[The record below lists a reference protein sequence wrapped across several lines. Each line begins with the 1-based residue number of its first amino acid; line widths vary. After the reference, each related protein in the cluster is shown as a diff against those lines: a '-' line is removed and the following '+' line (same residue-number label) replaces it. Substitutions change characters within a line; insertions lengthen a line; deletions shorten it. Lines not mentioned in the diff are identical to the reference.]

1 MVHPIIDEYYNK
13 NPAYT
18 RSSQYAA
25 EKGLTTNPTEKTC
38 TTHRTS
44 TPSPALTSK
53 SSSSSET
60 LSKHIPL
67 PTSRLNECMSSSLP
81 IRSKSPERAEHGYRQ
96 ILSITALSARDPL
109 KPQEQGNTKKK
120 RVSLVALDPHVLDES
135 DSEFQPLSLQPQR
148 PSRATSASASTSP
161 GSERT
166 GYGSPAKINQYFP
179 ELS

>member
-13 NPAYT
+13 DPAYT
-18 RSSQYAA
+18 RSSQYAT

-38 TTHRTS
+38 TTPRQL

-53 SSSSSET
+53 SPSSEAI
-60 LSKHIPL
+60 SKHIPL

-81 IRSKSPERAEHGYRQ
+81 IRSKSPERTEHGYRPL
-96 ILSITALSARDPL
+96 LSITALSARDPL

-120 RVSLVALDPHVLDES
+120 RVSLVAIDPHVLDES
-135 DSEFQPLSLQPQR
+135 DGEFQPLSLQPPQR
-148 PSRATSASASTSP
+148 PARATSASASTSP

-166 GYGSPAKINQYFP
+166 GYGNPAKINQYFP